1 MESNSPIDSLAR
13 NLEDLL
19 NKFDI
24 SPAEYQ
30 KMVNI
35 SPKNV
40 YNILQAAT
48 DYRVSTLEEIAN
60 SFGLTGWQLLA
71 GGLALTKA
79 RSPRRLTFPLAS
91 WAKTPTAEP
100 DQVQFHLPAPPVHQ
114 PD

>member
-1 MESNSPIDSLAR
+1 MEPNISIDSLAR
-13 NLEDLL
+13 NLGDLL

-35 SPKNV
+35 SPKTV

-71 GGLALTKA
+71 GGPALTKA
-79 RSPRRLTFPLAS
+79 RSPRRFTFPLAA

-100 DQVQFHLPAPPVHQ
+100 DQIQFHLPAPLSPK